1 MVSWEQGPAE
11 DAQILNRRIEF
22 RKATKYDPADLLRS
36 KLIPLNKSENVKFL
50 SKKMDSSS
58 QDHQKG
64 RQPVAKREEEEEDE
78 EIRPRRWL
86 YDKQKIE
93 GFMRWTSISR
103 VGAGLH
109 NLGNSCFMNS
119 VLQTLTY
126 IPPLRN
132 FIATI
137 TKQDSPRYQDVQGFD
152 PLNTLKRLF
161 DEVSSNKRVV
171 SPDYIFRN
179 LKRFGKTFR
188 PGRQEDAQEFA
199 LYLLESCHDALLR
212 SVGSKV
218 DARTAETSA
227 IHQIFGGYLR
237 SQVKWDRSDEL
248 RKLKSKSR
256 SAPSVGNTSNTFD
269 PFLIL
274 SVEIKGDSIEKC
286 LTHFTKAE
294 ILDANN
300 MYKTPSGV
308 YVPATKRFA
317 IHRPP
322 RVLMLH
328 LKRFNSVCGY
338 VRGMYEAPFQEC

>member
-1 MVSWEQGPAE
+1 M
-11 DAQILNRRIEF
+11 
-22 RKATKYDPADLLRS
+22 RKAAYTLLVVFFS

-103 VGAGLH
+103 VGAGMFDPTTCLNNGTQHGERKRLRLSFKASNSPRVPVTGLH

-179 LKRFGKTFR
+179 LKRMCAWLCVHKGFGRNGSHF
-188 PGRQEDAQEFA
+188 GR
-199 LYLLESCHDALLR
+199 
-212 SVGSKV
+212 
-218 DARTAETSA
+218 TW
-227 IHQIFGGYLR
+227 I
-237 SQVKWDRSDEL
+237 SQW
-248 RKLKSKSR
+248 
-256 SAPSVGNTSNTFD
+256 
-269 PFLIL
+269 
-274 SVEIKGDSIEKC
+274 EKMFC
-286 LTHFTKAE
+286 
-294 ILDANN
+294 
-300 MYKTPSGV
+300 
-308 YVPATKRFA
+308 VPASF
-317 IHRPP
+317 
-322 RVLMLH
+322 
-328 LKRFNSVCGY
+328 
-338 VRGMYEAPFQEC
+338 